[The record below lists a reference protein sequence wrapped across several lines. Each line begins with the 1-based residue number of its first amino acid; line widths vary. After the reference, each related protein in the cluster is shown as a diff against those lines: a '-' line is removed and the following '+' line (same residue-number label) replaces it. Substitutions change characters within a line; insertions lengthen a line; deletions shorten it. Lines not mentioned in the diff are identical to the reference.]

1 MLTTVQVTLRRLV
14 NPFSAA
20 QYNVIAHERLRLY
33 TLITI
38 AVLKVFNFLGGNWD
52 IQWHVAIGRD
62 SLWIPP
68 HLMVMVA
75 FVSGTI
81 LVLAAIAYELYL
93 TKSQIKLQNV
103 VKIGTVRAPLAFFG
117 VYLGYAGALG
127 SAIFDDV
134 WHRAYGVDATL
145 WSPPHLAIM
154 AFTALVDVSLLI
166 GIAASARHLQMK
178 FNWRTP
184 AFWGI
189 ILAGAYTFEAVNF
202 QMGQAFLVGYRAHGA
217 GLMGLLFPVMVG
229 VLFPLSLMLNIKL
242 SRTFWVATLIF
253 ITAVI
258 LEAIAIGFATLGF
271 ALLKPVSAIE
281 EFVRDNPDSMIA
293 TARQFGTLTGFTSLI
308 GYQQLWIMAL
318 SGISMGLVSLLHW
331 WPWARRH
338 MLVAAPVY
346 SGSMVLVSYFWFQR
360 MPVMKDYGTTWVD
373 IAVGMAIAIAGGLI
387 AGRIGL
393 WLARISEEN

>member
-20 QYNVIAHERLRLY
+20 QYNAIAHERLRLY

-38 AVLKVFNFLGGNWD
+38 AILKVFNFLGGNWD

-81 LVLAAIAYELYL
+81 LVLAAIGYELYL
-93 TKSQIKLQNV
+93 SKSRIKLQHV
-103 VKIGTVRAPLAFFG
+103 VKVGTIRAPLAFYG
-117 VYLGYAGALG
+117 IYLGYAGALL
-127 SAIFDDV
+127 SAIFDDA
-134 WHRAYGVDATL
+134 WHRAYGIDPTL

-166 GIAASARHLQMK
+166 GIAASARHLKMK

-184 AFWGI
+184 TFWGI
-189 ILAGAYTFEAVNF
+189 VLAGAYAFEAVNF
-202 QMGQAFLVGYRAHGA
+202 QMGQAFLEGFRAHGA
-217 GLMGLLFPVMVG
+217 GLMGLLFPIMIG
-229 VLFPLSLMLNIKL
+229 VLFPLPLLLSIKL
-242 SRTFWVATLIF
+242 SRHFWVAALIF
-253 ITAVI
+253 VTALL
-258 LEAIAIGFATLGF
+258 LEAIAIGFASIGF
-271 ALLKPVSAIE
+271 ALIKPVSLIE
-281 EFVRDNPDSMIA
+281 EFVQDNPDSMIS
-293 TARQFGTLTGFTSLI
+293 TARQFASLTGFTSLI

-318 SGISMGLVSLLHW
+318 STIPMGLVSLLHW
-331 WPWARRH
+331 WSWAQRH
-338 MLVAAPVY
+338 ILVAAPVY
-346 SGSMVLVSYFWFQR
+346 SGSMVLTSFLWFQR

-373 IAVGMAIAIAGGLI
+373 IVLGMGIAIGGGLI
-387 AGRIGL
+387 AGHIGL